1 MRQFFQNNKMF
12 HFLEKR
18 SPISVSSSLSG
29 EGEDDTAC
37 CIGQS
42 TLVTVY
48 VFRPTIYNKMYNIQI
63 IYILYNIMI
72 KKLVKMF
79 MMNEEEENTPRRNH
93 NRENLHQDL
102 QKWDLAAKSEAN
114 IFIRKFWISIKS
126 IVSVIITWSAKK
138 ALLNPLDEAK
148 KA

>member
-1 MRQFFQNNKMF
+1 
-12 HFLEKR
+12 
-18 SPISVSSSLSG
+18 
-29 EGEDDTAC
+29 
-37 CIGQS
+37 
-42 TLVTVY
+42 
-48 VFRPTIYNKMYNIQI
+48 
-63 IYILYNIMI
+63 
-72 KKLVKMF
+72 

-114 IFIRKFWISIKS
+114 IFIREFLKLIKS
-126 IVSVIITWSAKK
+126 IVSVIITWSAIQ